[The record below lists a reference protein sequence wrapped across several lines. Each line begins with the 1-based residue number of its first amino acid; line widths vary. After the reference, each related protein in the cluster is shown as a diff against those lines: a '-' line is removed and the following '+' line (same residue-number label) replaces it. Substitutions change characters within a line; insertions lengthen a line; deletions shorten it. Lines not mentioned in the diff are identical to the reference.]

1 MTEHDAE
8 PALSELARMTP
19 VVARL
24 RRQLA
29 AAFHMDAAGQ
39 PSPEESGE
47 PSDPAED

>member
-8 PALSELARMTP
+8 PALSDLARMTP

-29 AAFHMDAAGQ
+29 AAFNLDAAGQ
-39 PSPEESGE
+39 PSPEETGE
-47 PSDPAED
+47 PRGPAED